1 MDRRR
6 RSSTGRS
13 KILESSINLLSEFIK
28 TKDLEDIYGL
38 AINNSLPGE
47 FRSTAWRIFLSI
59 LNKDDSG
66 NWAKTTKVLR
76 DNFYNLSK
84 QLSENVLKYLRNEL
98 TEDQAKSLLDEKS
111 LNIFNTVRN
120 ELIQISNNFD
130 FFKSEIIS
138 EIVLRLIYVWS
149 LSNTEFNDF
158 SMIVSILAGII
169 YSLYPSILHIDISL
183 LGINEENL
191 ENLEAQS
198 LFYYLNTEE
207 HFDADVYIIFNTI
220 MTKGIKQFIS
230 NQIQY
235 QPINSSEIDEI
246 LNIKDENL
254 LLKRCSVLNKVDRI
268 LAFYLKIVSPEI
280 LTKLSSK
287 KNEMYQ
293 SLETLISTILSKHLN
308 SEYIIYFWDCIFIN
322 EIYSFM
328 ETKLHFDNDF
338 FNFTD
343 FILLAYLVLNH
354 ENVGKNDF
362 HKLYLNSLQI
372 FNGREVL
379 KKAIKLR
386 EKVNNYYS

>member
-47 FRSTAWRIFLSI
+47 FRSTAWRIFLGI
-59 LNKDDSG
+59 LNKDDCG
-66 NWAKTTKVLR
+66 NWGKTTKVLR
-76 DNFYNLSK
+76 DNFYTLSK

-98 TEDQAKSLLDEKS
+98 TEDQAKSLLDERT
-111 LNIFNTVRN
+111 LNIFNTVRI
-120 ELIQISNNFD
+120 ELNQISNNFD

-138 EIVLRLIYVWS
+138 EIVLRLIYLWS
-149 LSNTEFNDF
+149 LSNSEFNDF

-169 YSLYPSILHIDISL
+169 YSLYPSNLHVDISL

-191 ENLEAQS
+191 ENLEVQS

-207 HFDADVYIIFNTI
+207 HFDADVFIIFNSI
-220 MTKGIKQFIS
+220 MIKGIKQFIS
-230 NQIQY
+230 TRNQY
-235 QPINSSEIDEI
+235 QPINFSDLNEII
-246 LNIKDENL
+246 NIEDENL
-254 LLKRCSVLNKVDRI
+254 LLKRCSLFNKVDRI
-268 LAFYLKIVSPEI
+268 LAFYLKLVSPEM
-280 LTKLSSK
+280 LTKITPQ
-287 KNEMYQ
+287 KNELYR
-293 SLETLISTILSKHLN
+293 SIETLIPTILSKHLN

-328 ETKLHFDNDF
+328 ETKLHFENDF

-343 FILLAYLVLNH
+343 FIVLAYLVLNQ
-354 ENVGKNDF
+354 ENAGKNDF
-362 HKLYLNSLQI
+362 NKLYVNSLKI
-372 FNGREVL
+372 INGREVL

>member
-47 FRSTAWRIFLSI
+47 FRSTAWRIFLGI
-59 LNKDDSG
+59 LNKDDCG
-66 NWAKTTKVLR
+66 NWGKTTKVLR
-76 DNFYNLSK
+76 DNFYTLSK

-98 TEDQAKSLLDEKS
+98 TEDQAKSLLDERT
-111 LNIFNTVRN
+111 LNIFNTVRI
-120 ELIQISNNFD
+120 ELNQISNNFD

-138 EIVLRLIYVWS
+138 EIVLRLIYLWS
-149 LSNTEFNDF
+149 LSNSEFNNF

-169 YSLYPSILHIDISL
+169 YSLYPSILHVDISL

-191 ENLEAQS
+191 ENLEVQS

-207 HFDADVYIIFNTI
+207 HFDADVFIIFNSI
-220 MTKGIKQFIS
+220 MIKGIKQFIS
-230 NQIQY
+230 TRNQY
-235 QPINSSEIDEI
+235 QPINSSD
-246 LNIKDENL
+246 LNQIINIEDENL
-254 LLKRCSVLNKVDRI
+254 LLKRCSLFNKVDRI
-268 LAFYLKIVSPEI
+268 LAFYLKLVSPEM
-280 LTKLSSK
+280 LTKITPQ
-287 KNEMYQ
+287 KNELYR
-293 SLETLISTILSKHLN
+293 SIETLIPTILSKHLN

-328 ETKLHFDNDF
+328 ETKLHFENDF

-343 FILLAYLVLNH
+343 FIVLAYLVLNQ
-354 ENVGKNDF
+354 ENAGKNDF
-362 HKLYLNSLQI
+362 NKLYVNSLKI
-372 FNGREVL
+372 INGREVL